1 MEAKLLKAASPSV
14 ILPQGSK
21 ISKPSSYFTSKTNHC
36 SSCRFPSL
44 KNRVIQSIHVSP
56 TPLRFKHTQSPLLPI
71 CMIWFFLFSNPSW
84 VCGIY
89 YAFEFIFFSLLDWA
103 SDWFLMVWSGAYTGV
118 RSCYAICFQLFDS
131 VSYFLNIALI
141 CVYIH
146 MFPFF
151 NCSNWEADS
160 PYICL
165 VQYIW
170 GNIFLHC

>member
-71 CMIWFFLFSNPSW
+71 YTFLFSAFGSLMSEIEFGLFSSIWSSGW
-84 VCGIY
+84 VV
-89 YAFEFIFFSLLDWA
+89 A
-103 SDWFLMVWSGAYTGV
+103 
-118 RSCYAICFQLFDS
+118 
-131 VSYFLNIALI
+131 
-141 CVYIH
+141 
-146 MFPFF
+146 
-151 NCSNWEADS
+151 
-160 PYICL
+160 
-165 VQYIW
+165 
-170 GNIFLHC
+170 